1 VLSGKDMTT
10 EAALAK
16 MMYVLGRDEKHSER
30 IELLQ
35 KNIVGEMS
43 E

>member
-1 VLSGKDMTT
+1 MTT

-16 MMYVLGRDEKHSER
+16 MMYVLGRNEKPSER